1 MIGDGFGEGFV
12 CLDCREAPGVET
24 VYFEDG
30 PVMRDFSREA
40 CARCRSTVGGWR
52 WWCFLDLELLDE
64 PADTAQAIT
73 RSQWRKINDQD
84 LDDGLDI

>member
-1 MIGDGFGEGFV
+1 
-12 CLDCREAPGVET
+12 
-24 VYFEDG
+24 
-30 PVMRDFSREA
+30 MRLHHGIESQLPA
-40 CARCRSTVGGWR
+40 Y
-52 WWCFLDLELLDE
+52 LDLELLDE

>member
-52 WWCFLDLELLDE
+52 WWCFLDLELLDPH
-64 PADTAQAIT
+64 PALGVHAGEDCPYC
-73 RSQWRKINDQD
+73 
-84 LDDGLDI
+84 